1 MESMLSLRDAL
12 WSWAGLPAVA
22 LAAFVVTVVLRFPQ
36 VTRLADAFRAVN
48 APDPRA
54 EGSLHPATALALSAA
69 ASIGAGAVVS
79 AATAVGLGGPGALP
93 WLWLFGLLFAP
104 IRLAEALLARTSPP
118 GKAGARAKE
127 PAEKKKDKTKGKAKG
142 DKAAAPAKEAELA
155 PVGSGSLAA
164 RLAADGTPWV
174 SALGQALFVLLPIGA
189 IAIVGGLHGTA
200 VADAAE
206 QLLPGSALP
215 IGLGVAVVAAG
226 LAWVG
231 RDKPWLGWLA
241 LVSLVVLLSA
251 CVIAILYDVE
261 RAFGMLG
268 ATLEDAFDGAPQA
281 RQFSGALVGE
291 IAAAALGGLL
301 PVFAGPTGVDG
312 ALSALARAR
321 STKAQA
327 AAAMLPV
334 LAHVI
339 VATFVAMAIGATAA
353 HARAVE
359 GTRGL
364 DEMHFYDSPFETTS
378 QRLEPERVW
387 HGLIRV
393 IDGTAQAT
401 PLEMGT
407 ERGMVQE
414 PHFEEA
420 DGTPGDFAMRVEDG
434 RVTALLRRDDDGA
447 LTEVASDQIR
457 HVVVRGR
464 MLPARG
470 ALLTA
475 AMTRGGGDLA
485 ARAALAALMLLAAL
499 GAAAFGLAL
508 ARMFEGRTT
517 ATNARLVSLLP
528 AVGLGL
534 GATALGTT
542 LAAAAGVAAALITL
556 VVALAVIARVREVM
570 S

>member
-1 MESMLSLRDAL
+1 MESMLSLRDAV
-12 WSWAGLPAVA
+12 WSWAGLPAIV

-54 EGSLHPATALALSAA
+54 EGSVHPATALALSAA

-79 AATAVGLGGPGALP
+79 AATAVGLGGPGALA

-118 GKAGARAKE
+118 GKAGQRVKE
-127 PAEKKKDKTKGKAKG
+127 KEKEKKKDKAKGKAKA
-142 DKAAAPAKEAELA
+142 DEAAPEKDHGIVA
-155 PVGSGSLAA
+155 GTSGSLAG
-164 RLAADGTPWV
+164 RLAADATPWV
-174 SALGQALFVLLPIGA
+174 SALGQALFVLIPIAA

-200 VADAAE
+200 VAEAAE

-215 IGLGVAVVAAG
+215 IGLGVAVVAAA
-226 LAWVG
+226 LAVFG
-231 RDKPWLGWLA
+231 QGKPWLGWLA
-241 LVSLVVLLSA
+241 LVSLVVLVSA
-251 CVIAILYDVE
+251 CVVAILYDVE

-301 PVFAGPTGVDG
+301 PVFAGPTGIDG
-312 ALSALARAR
+312 AISSLARAR

-334 LAHVI
+334 LAHVL
-339 VATFVAMAIGATAA
+339 VATMVGLAIGATAT

-364 DEMHFYDSPFETTS
+364 DEMHFYDSAFETTS

-401 PLEMGT
+401 PLQMGT

-414 PHFEEA
+414 PHFEEE
-420 DGTPGDFAMRVEDG
+420 DGSPGDFAMRIEDG

-447 LTEVASDQIR
+447 LAEVASDQIR

-470 ALLTA
+470 ALFAA
-475 AMTRGGGDLA
+475 AMTRGGGDVA
-485 ARAALAALMLLAAL
+485 GRAALAALMLLAAL

-508 ARMFEGRTT
+508 GRMFRERTT
-517 ATNARLVSLLP
+517 ETNARLISVLP

-534 GATALGTT
+534 GATALGAT
-542 LAAAAGVAAALITL
+542 LSVAGGIAAALVTL
-556 VVALAVIARVREVM
+556 VVAIAVVARVREVM
-570 S
+570 A